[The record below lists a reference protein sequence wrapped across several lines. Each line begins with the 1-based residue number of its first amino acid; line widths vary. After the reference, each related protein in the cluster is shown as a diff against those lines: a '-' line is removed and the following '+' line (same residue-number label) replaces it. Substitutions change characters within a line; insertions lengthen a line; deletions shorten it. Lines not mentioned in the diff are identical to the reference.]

1 MQMDIATHTRSH
13 YHVQKFPIIMLAK
26 NTTFNA
32 FVIKWDLPFPDIF
45 GTPLWPGTGD
55 FEGVVG
61 ELVPAGP
68 EDT

>member
-1 MQMDIATHTRSH
+1 
-13 YHVQKFPIIMLAK
+13 MLAK
-26 NTTFNA
+26 STTCNA
-32 FVIKWDLPFPDIF
+32 FVIKWDLPFPEIF
-45 GTPLWPGTGD
+45 GTPLWPSTGD